1 MGKFFIHISVRLLT
15 LVGILL
21 VVSIGVFYLIH
32 LLPGNPAYT
41 ILGPGATPTAVAK
54 ITRQLG
60 LDRSLPAQ
68 YMTWL
73 VRALRGNLGTSYTTY
88 QPVTSAIGHALPV
101 DIELVVISQLIAFA
115 IAVPLAVSAARKSGS
130 LIDRLATMFSFGFL
144 SLPAFVIGVP
154 LVLLFAVTIH
164 WFPATGYT
172 PIYKQFFTNLHEML
186 LPSITLAL
194 SSIAIYYRLLRSDL
208 ISTLQEDFVT
218 LARSKGLSNRE
229 VMYRHVLRPSTFS
242 LMTAAAINIGGLLGG
257 AVVVEYLFALPG
269 MGLLLVNSIYARD
282 YLTTQGVI
290 LTLAVLFVLANFVVD
305 MFYHLIDPRVAN
317 A

>member
-1 MGKFFIHISVRLLT
+1 MKTLLINISVRVLT
-15 LVGILL
+15 LIGILL
-21 VVSIGVFYLIH
+21 IVSIGVFYLVH
-32 LLPGNPAYT
+32 LLPGNPAYA
-41 ILGPGATPTAVAK
+41 ILGPGATPAAVAK
-54 ITRQLG
+54 VSRQLG

-68 YMTWL
+68 YLSWL
-73 VRALRGNLGTSYTTY
+73 TRALQGNLGVSYITH
-88 QPVTSAIGHALPV
+88 QSVTSAIGNALPV
-101 DIELVVISQLIAFA
+101 DIELVAISQIIAFA
-115 IAVPLAVSAARKSGS
+115 IAIPLAITAARKSGK
-130 LIDRLATMFSFGFL
+130 LIDRLATMSSFGFL

-154 LVLLFAVTIH
+154 LILLFAVSIH

-172 PIYKQFFTNLHEML
+172 PIYQHPLTNLHEMI

-229 VMYRHVLRPSTFS
+229 IMYHHVLRPSTFS

-257 AVVVEYLFALPG
+257 AVVVEYLFDLPG

-282 YLTTQGVI
+282 YLMVQGVI
-290 LTLAVLFVLANFVVD
+290 LTLAVLFVLANFLVD
-305 MFYHLIDPRVAN
+305 LFYRLIDPRVEGA
-317 A
+317 